1 MKKFYKT
8 IRIIF
13 ACLFVLIGIIGL
25 LIPVFPTVPFLI
37 LAAVIM
43 GKKPSDVIRKFRWI
57 LKNIQIKYKRLVR
70 RLRKNRSDKL

>member
-1 MKKFYKT
+1 MKKFCKT

-25 LIPVFPTVPFLI
+25 LIPVFPTVLFLI

>member
-1 MKKFYKT
+1 MKKFCKT

-43 GKKPSDVIRKFRWI
+43 EKKPSDVIRKFRWI

>member
-1 MKKFYKT
+1 MKKFCKT

-57 LKNIQIKYKRLVR
+57 LKNIQIKYKRLVYCID
-70 RLRKNRSDKL
+70 NIQVI

>member
-1 MKKFYKT
+1 MKKFCKT

-57 LKNIQIKYKRLVR
+57 LKNIQIKYKRLVYCIY
-70 RLRKNRSDKL
+70 DI

>member
-1 MKKFYKT
+1 MKKFCKT